1 MSISIVGND
10 SEELRVTAGARVTF
24 RLSAYDPSGIGR
36 IYVQCFQFSMTS
48 STRAKM
54 ATGEV
59 HLTPR
64 EAPPQEGIY
73 EVSVVIPENAA
84 PGKWGVQL
92 IEFTNGRGFKT
103 SFYRGHGKFDHV
115 VFEVVPQQAKEDEL
129 LRFDG
134 VEIAT
139 VGNRN

>member
-1 MSISIVGND
+1 MSISIVGD
-10 SEELRVTAGARVTF
+10 AGELRVTAGARVTL
-24 RLSAYDPSGIGR
+24 RLSAYDPSGISR

-59 HLTPR
+59 HLKPR
-64 EAPPQEGIY
+64 EAPADSLF

-115 VFEVVPQQAKEDEL
+115 VFEVVPQPAKEDEL

-134 VEIAT
+134 VEIA

>member
-1 MSISIVGND
+1 MSISIVGD
-10 SEELRVTAGARVTF
+10 AGELRVTAGARVTF
-24 RLSAYDPSGIGR
+24 RLSAYDPSGISR

-59 HLTPR
+59 HLKPR
-64 EAPPQEGIY
+64 EAPPDRLF

-115 VFEVVPQQAKEDEL
+115 VFEVVPQPAKEDEL

-134 VEIAT
+134 VEIA

>member
-1 MSISIVGND
+1 MSFSMVPNEG
-10 SEELRVTAGARVTF
+10 EELRVIAGDRVTF
-24 RLSAYDPSGIGR
+24 RLSAYDPSGIVR

-54 ATGEV
+54 ATGEGSYRPKEGV
-59 HLTPR
+59 
-64 EAPPQEGIY
+64 AEGIY
-73 EVSVVIPENAA
+73 EVSVTIPENAA

-103 SFYRGHGKFDHV
+103 SFYRGHGKFDRV
-115 VFEVVPQQAKEDEL
+115 SFEVVPQPAKEDEL

-134 VEIAT
+134 VEIAG
-139 VGNRN
+139 VGKRK

>member
-1 MSISIVGND
+1 MSISIVGD
-10 SEELRVTAGARVTF
+10 SGELRVTAGARVTF
-24 RLSAYDPSGIGR
+24 RLSAYDPSGISR

-59 HLTPR
+59 HLKPR
-64 EAPPQEGIY
+64 EAPADSLF

-115 VFEVVPQQAKEDEL
+115 VFEVVPQPAKEDEL

-139 VGNRN
+139 VGNRS